1 MMTILRFFQG
11 IASRSRAIFYGLLGV
26 KFEGRSWLRLIE
38 IPRGHRDIRIADG
51 VQLDRGVVLLVSGE
65 SERRGL
71 PLQRQAGTAAAHVSG
86 SPLERQATARDCT
99 EKIVIGRAA
108 YINRA
113 TMIDASERI
122 EIGANCMIGP
132 FCYITDHDHAAGSAD
147 ELISKP
153 TRIGERVWLGA
164 HVTVLKGV
172 SIGDGSVVGAG
183 SVVTK
188 SLPARVVAVGNP
200 ARVIREIAP

>member
-1 MMTILRFFQG
+1 MTILRILHG
-11 IASRSRAIFYGLLGV
+11 LASRVRAVFYSLLGV
-26 KFEGRSWLRLIE
+26 KFEGRCWLRAIE
-38 IPRGHRDIRIADG
+38 IPRSHRAIRIADG

-65 SERRGL
+65 STG
-71 PLQRQAGTAAAHVSG
+71 A
-86 SPLERQATARDCT
+86 
-99 EKIVIGRAA
+99 EKIAIGRAA
-108 YINRA
+108 YLNRA

-122 EIGANCMIGP
+122 EIGAHAMIGP

-147 ELISKP
+147 ELIAKP
-153 TRIGERVWLGA
+153 VRIGERVWLGA

-188 SLPARVVAVGNP
+188 SLPPGVVAVGNP
-200 ARVIREIAP
+200 ARVIREVAP

>member
-1 MMTILRFFQG
+1 MMTTLRLFQG
-11 IASRSRAIFYGLLGV
+11 IASRARAIFYGLLGV
-26 KFEGRSWLRLIE
+26 KFEGRCWLRAIE

-65 SERRGL
+65 SRG
-71 PLQRQAGTAAAHVSG
+71 S
-86 SPLERQATARDCT
+86 D
-99 EKIVIGRAA
+99 KIAIGRTA

-172 SIGDGSVVGAG
+172 SIGDGSIVGAG

-188 SLPARVVAVGNP
+188 SLPAGVVAVGNP
-200 ARVIREIAP
+200 ARVIREIAS

>member
-1 MMTILRFFQG
+1 MIARVFHG
-11 IASRSRAIFYGLLGV
+11 AASRLRAVYFRMLGV
-26 KFEGRSWLRLIE
+26 RIDGRAWLRAIE

-65 SERRGL
+65 STGV
-71 PLQRQAGTAAAHVSG
+71 Q
-86 SPLERQATARDCT
+86 
-99 EKIVIGRAA
+99 KIAIGRAA

-122 EIGANCMIGP
+122 EIGANAMIGP

-147 ELISKP
+147 ALVSKP

-172 SIGDGSVVGAG
+172 TIGDGSVVGAG

>member
-1 MMTILRFFQG
+1 MMGLLRLIQG
-11 IASRSRAIFYGLLGV
+11 IASRLRRFFYSALGV
-26 KFEGRSWLRLIE
+26 TFEGRCWLRAIE

-65 SERRGL
+65 STG
-71 PLQRQAGTAAAHVSG
+71 AKKVT
-86 SPLERQATARDCT
+86 
-99 EKIVIGRAA
+99 IGRTA

-122 EIGANCMIGP
+122 EIGTNAMIGP

-147 ELISKP
+147 DLVSMP

-172 SIGDGSVVGAG
+172 TIGDGSIVGAG

-188 SLPARVVAVGNP
+188 SLPAGVVAVGNP
-200 ARVIREIAP
+200 ARVIREVAP

>member
-1 MMTILRFFQG
+1 MKMLIRLIQG
-11 IASRSRAIFYGLLGV
+11 LASRARAIFYSRLGV
-26 KFEGRSWLRLIE
+26 KIEGRCWLRAIE
-38 IPRGHRDIRIADG
+38 IPRGHRHIRIADG

-65 SERRGL
+65 S
-71 PLQRQAGTAAAHVSG
+71 TG
-86 SPLERQATARDCT
+86 S
-99 EKIVIGRAA
+99 EKIASGRAA

-122 EIGANCMIGP
+122 EIGAHCMIGP

-147 ELISKP
+147 ALISKP
-153 TRIGERVWLGA
+153 TSIGERVWLGA

-172 SIGDGSVVGAG
+172 SIGAGSIVGAG

-188 SLPARVVAVGNP
+188 SLPAGVVAVGNP
-200 ARVIREIAP
+200 ARVIREVAP